1 MAFKVEM
8 HHRDRC
14 DNYKQA
20 LDLFGRTKPWRNGGE
35 DHPLPNKRVRHMG
48 VRKLPDGSIAFRFHH
63 TDVVTWHPDET
74 YTLVPYQSQSTCD
87 FANAFLPYGHN
98 LCKTG
103 AVLGIYERT
112 GPSVYYVYYPVEYDS
127 KVHVNPALKAP
138 THQLKSIFVRPRVN
152 RKAAKVARDKTRYAE
167 FAEWY
172 KLMMAMRNNMPIMHG
187 EFTYNVT
194 SHDILNALAD
204 ESRWHDL
211 MTSRYCHMTSF
222 YFRSDILGHIR
233 DAIYRDSRYT
243 NPVYYYETA
252 DTLDTYP
259 LKPWEITARS

>member
-1 MAFKVEM
+1 MAFTVEM

-20 LDLFGRTKPWRNGGE
+20 LDLFERTTPWRNGGE

-48 VRKLPDGSIAFRFHH
+48 VRKLPDGSIAFRFHR
-63 TDVVTWHPDET
+63 TDVVTWRPDET

-87 FANAFLPYGHN
+87 FASAFLPYGHN

-112 GPSVYYVYYPVEYDS
+112 GPSVYYPVEYDS
-127 KVHVNPALKAP
+127 NVHVNPTLKAP
-138 THQLKSIFVRPRVN
+138 THKLNSIFVKQRVN
-152 RKAAKVARDKTRYAE
+152 QKAAKAARDKTRYAE

-211 MTSRYCHMTSF
+211 MTSG
-222 YFRSDILGHIR
+222 YFCSDILGDIR
-233 DAIYRDSRYT
+233 DAIYRDNHYS

-252 DTLDTYP
+252 ETLDTYP
-259 LKPWEITARS
+259 QKPWEITARG